1 LALINSNDSLIYGT
15 MKSPWINSRGQS
27 IISQRVRERSKFK
40 GYSEP
45 VPFEV
50 SPLSPSRAVIL
61 ISVAKNGFFIVWGYE
76 QVSGRD
82 CRRSVGLS
90 SGAEET
96 AAGKP
101 GQK

>member
-1 LALINSNDSLIYGT
+1 MDYTQCVDICRQISSNLQTVLYVLNPDKSLGSVLRIPMVVLTIMNKMNGLRQT
-15 MKSPWINSRGQS
+15 R
-27 IISQRVRERSKFK
+27 QRLWLQLL
-40 GYSEP
+40 G
-45 VPFEV
+45 
-50 SPLSPSRAVIL
+50 
-61 ISVAKNGFFIVWGYE
+61 FIVWGYE

-101 GQK
+101 GRK